1 MCPVFY
7 VPRVLC
13 AQGSICPQIA
23 GTFFTWLIYLF
34 FIHEIVFYV
43 TYIANFHFL
52 FKRSNEKIAKKCRLY
67 SIQHVKIQLDPK
79 FYEAAKKIDLN
90 LTELWFW
97 LSAIFFSQAF
107 HRKTILY
114 MLSMEGFLSCVPS
127 HVLNNQFTRHKETCC
142 FQYRMG
148 SREGGLVYGHCYFRG
163 GLTVPVSKSEVQV
176 QVQFQVS
183 FKREEKQ

>member
-1 MCPVFY
+1 MAGVLCARCSMCPGSY

-13 AQGSICPQIA
+13 ARGSMCP
-23 GTFFTWLIYLF
+23 GVYMPPNRGCFFTWLIYLF

-43 TYIANFHFL
+43 TYIVNFYFL

-127 HVLNNQFTRHKETCC
+127 HVLNNQFTET
-142 FQYRMG
+142 QRD
-148 SREGGLVYGHCYFRG
+148 L
-163 GLTVPVSKSEVQV
+163 LLPVQNG
-176 QVQFQVS
+176 
-183 FKREEKQ
+183 